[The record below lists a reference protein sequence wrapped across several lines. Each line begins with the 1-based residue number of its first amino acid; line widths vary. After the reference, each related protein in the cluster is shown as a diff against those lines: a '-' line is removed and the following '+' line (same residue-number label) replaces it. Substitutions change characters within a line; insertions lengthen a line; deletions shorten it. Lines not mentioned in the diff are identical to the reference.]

1 MKRMIAPI
9 IGALAVL
16 AVVAVHFGYLPQE
29 PLLLIGGVG
38 FTVMGIWMFLV
49 SKNMIKTGGYTSAV
63 VIETRRE
70 RVRGGN
76 AGYTYAPILEYKVD
90 KTIHQARAHGYAKPK
105 YEDGAT
111 VEIKYNKKDVE
122 QVEVVGDSKVWIG
135 ALVFLAGGLV
145 MLGVGLY
152 MQFS

>member
-1 MKRMIAPI
+1 MKKMIAPI

-16 AVVAVHFGYLPQE
+16 AVVDLPQE

-63 VIETRRE
+63 VVETRRE

-76 AGYTYAPILEYKVD
+76 AGYW
-90 KTIHQARAHGYAKPK
+90 
-105 YEDGAT
+105 
-111 VEIKYNKKDVE
+111 
-122 QVEVVGDSKVWIG
+122 SK
-135 ALVFLAGGLV
+135 
-145 MLGVGLY
+145 
-152 MQFS
+152 